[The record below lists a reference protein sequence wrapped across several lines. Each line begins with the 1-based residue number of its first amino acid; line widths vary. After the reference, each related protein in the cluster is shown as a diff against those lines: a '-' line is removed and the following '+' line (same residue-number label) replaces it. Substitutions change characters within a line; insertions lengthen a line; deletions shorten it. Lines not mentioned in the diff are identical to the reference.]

1 MIFMPFP
8 QITTRFYNIE
18 KSMFSID
25 KLKDTECA
33 KDIYINGRV
42 IIVNLNHNDTINK
55 IRACGFSH
63 GRKQNDL

>member
-33 KDIYINGRV
+33 KDIYINGRAIMV
-42 IIVNLNHNDTINK
+42 
-55 IRACGFSH
+55 S
-63 GRKQNDL
+63 